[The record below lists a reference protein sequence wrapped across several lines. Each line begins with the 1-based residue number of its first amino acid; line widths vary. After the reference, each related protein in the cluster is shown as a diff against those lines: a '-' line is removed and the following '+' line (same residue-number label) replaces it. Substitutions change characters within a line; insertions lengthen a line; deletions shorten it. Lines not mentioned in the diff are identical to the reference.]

1 MFNFSNIIY
10 INRKKYMYVLDEDNN
25 KLILVPTQKEINE
38 FKTVNELI
46 GKWIFLKG
54 DKLVNFSILL
64 GYGYVNRGNISFN
77 INCIVRYNPNF
88 DRKTQSPNTFK
99 GICFSALAIDYFI
112 GHEDGL
118 LDKSIHILS
127 KFKDENDDN
136 NSIIGEPTK
145 HKFTYKG
152 IEYELYFMTIGRFEY
167 EKRFPF
173 NIFSTLNIESSKNIS
188 LEELYDLLNLIK
200 LLLQF
205 ISNKR
210 YVDIDEIFIRE
221 GNKRFDFNGMVKI
234 NNLKLMEPNKWNIIP
249 YSIIKDK
256 LDNLLQEIADNNIC
270 FRSLFNY
277 EKDKISTVDI
287 MNICACF
294 ESQFDKTYPDFKN
307 QNFKKVKR
315 EIVDYITKMPNN
327 YNYLELEEMNNII
340 NGIKNYTD
348 TLKSKLQY
356 ALDDFVNIYE
366 LGGGKV
372 KFDFGDNYVDMPNR
386 FKNARNALDHGNI
399 KYQLSNRDYY
409 DVDLVRAI
417 IYMMILKK
425 IKMPSEQ
432 IKECIRKII
441 KGIG

>member
-1 MFNFSNIIY
+1 MFNFSNIVY
-10 INRKKYMYVLDEDNN
+10 INRRKYMYVLDEDNN
-25 KLILVPTQKEINE
+25 KLILIPTQKEINE
-38 FKTVNELI
+38 FKTLNELI

-77 INCIVRYNPNF
+77 INCIVRYTPNF
-88 DRKTQSPNTFK
+88 DRKTQRPNTFK

-112 GHEDGL
+112 GHKDGL

-136 NSIIGEPTK
+136 NSTIGEPTK
-145 HKFTYKG
+145 HKFIYKG
-152 IEYELYFMTIGRFEY
+152 IKYELYFMTIGRFEY

-205 ISNKR
+205 ISIKR
-210 YVDIDEIFIRE
+210 YIDIDEIFIRE

-294 ESQFDKTYPDFKN
+294 ESQFDITYPNFKN
-307 QNFKKVKR
+307 KTFKKIKK
-315 EIVDYITKMPNN
+315 EIVKYIEEMPNN
-327 YNYLELEEMNNII
+327 YNDSELYEMNSII
-340 NGIKNYTD
+340 NGIKNFSD
-348 TLKSKLQY
+348 ILKSKLQY
-356 ALDDFVNIYE
+356 ALQDFVEIYE
-366 LGGGKV
+366 VDKNRV
-372 KFDFGDNYVDMPNR
+372 EFDFGKNYIDMPNR
-386 FKNARNALDHGNI
+386 LKNARNALDHGNT
-399 KYQLSNRDYY
+399 KYQLSNINYY
-409 DVDLVRAI
+409 DVKLVRAI

-425 IKMPSEQ
+425 INMPNEQ
-432 IKECIRKII
+432 IGKCVRII
-441 KGIG
+441 ITGFE